1 MTPADFTLPT
11 PGANPL
17 AVLPP
22 RRRTGARVE
31 PWISGVTAVER
42 NKILR
47 PRNIGAY
54 ATGNSAK
61 ISTPEGPGTH
71 NPILSEPVIAL
82 RTAVRSI
89 IRSTSLSR
97 YHFGTVFICV
107 VGWSFSTW
115 CISTKNHSLQDR
127 AVHMKEKKKSF
138 LLFFRSGAFLKILQD
153 HKWNAKQ
160 GWGGCERS
168 VEQKEASRGES
179 TCCRSAP
186 ESKRRQP

>member
-1 MTPADFTLPT
+1 MTPADLTLPT

-31 PWISGVTAVER
+31 PWISGVRAVEC

-54 ATGNSAK
+54 GTGNSAK
-61 ISTPEGPGTH
+61 IWTHEGPGTH
-71 NPILSEPVIAL
+71 NPIRVRVYPVIAL

-97 YHFGTVFICV
+97 YPKGTVHRRLVFLNV
-107 VGWSFSTW
+107 VY
-115 CISTKNHSLQDR
+115 STKNHSIQDR
-127 AVHMKEKKKSF
+127 AVHMKEENQSF
-138 LLFFRSGAFLKILQD
+138 LLFFLFLE
-153 HKWNAKQ
+153 
-160 GWGGCERS
+160 GGRFGRIYQNPPLHPGSQVER
-168 VEQKEASRGES
+168 
-179 TCCRSAP
+179 
-186 ESKRRQP
+186 

>member
-1 MTPADFTLPT
+1 MTPADLTLPT

-22 RRRTGARVE
+22 RRRTGAHVE

-61 ISTPEGPGTH
+61 IWTPEGPGTH
-71 NPILSEPVIAL
+71 NPILSEPVIVL

-89 IRSTSLSR
+89 IRPFEVPKSKW
-97 YHFGTVFICV
+97 YVICV

-115 CISTKNHSLQDR
+115 CIARKTILY
-127 AVHMKEKKKSF
+127 
-138 LLFFRSGAFLKILQD
+138 KI
-153 HKWNAKQ
+153 
-160 GWGGCERS
+160 GPF
-168 VEQKEASRGES
+168 
-179 TCCRSAP
+179 T
-186 ESKRRQP
+186 